1 MSETPDNPPAATDS
15 PDFETALEELET
27 LVEQLEGGQLSL
39 EDSLKAYE
47 RGVALTR
54 HCQDALR
61 TAEQRVSILA
71 GDGDGESPGE
81 LTDMPPPD
89 SA

>member
-54 HCQDALR
+54 HCQDAL
-61 TAEQRVSILA
+61 
-71 GDGDGESPGE
+71 PGVADVVVP
-81 LTDMPPPD
+81 LTKTRQV
-89 SA
+89 AALQWRHQ